1 MLASI
6 ILVAA
11 AAITSEP
18 PLAQGPGLSQEQ
30 ISQTIYDSSDSLM
43 SCVDSGARVSDRLQ
57 FQLVVS
63 PSGQVTGLEV
73 LRSGGVAPE
82 TVACVGATLQEI
94 RFPDHDAGDDFTFV
108 YPPAE

>member
-6 ILVAA
+6 ILIA
-11 AAITSEP
+11 AAINSSEP
-18 PLAQGPGLSQEQ
+18 PVAQGSGLSREQ
-30 ISQTIYDSSDSLM
+30 ISQTIYDSSDRLM
-43 SCVDSGARVSDRLQ
+43 SCVESGAHISDRLQ

-63 PSGQVTGLEV
+63 AAGQVTGLEV

-94 RFPDHDAGDDFTFV
+94 AFPTHDAEEGFTFI